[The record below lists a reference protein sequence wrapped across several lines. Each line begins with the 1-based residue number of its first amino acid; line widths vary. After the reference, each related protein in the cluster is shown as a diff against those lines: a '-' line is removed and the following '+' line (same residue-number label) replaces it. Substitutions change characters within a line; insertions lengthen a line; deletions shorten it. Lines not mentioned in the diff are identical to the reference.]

1 VAEADSAPAAAAI
14 SAAVARRAIGDDEA
28 QMTHPVLRLLKH
40 RRFDEADALRM
51 VGADAMQRI
60 QARVAASEKHH
71 SGEIRVCVE
80 AGLPW
85 SYLRRHATAR
95 ERALAMFGKL
105 RVWDTEHNNGV
116 LVYLLL
122 AEHAIEV
129 VADRGLSRHVDVAQW
144 RAITAT
150 MAAAFAA
157 GQFEAG
163 LNQAVDAVDTLLRKH
178 FALAP
183 DEANPNE
190 LPDEPDVR

>member
-1 VAEADSAPAAAAI
+1 MI
-14 SAAVARRAIGDDEA
+14 
-28 QMTHPVLRLLKH
+28 HPVLRLLKH
-40 RRFDEADALRM
+40 RRLDEADALRM

-60 QARVAASEKHH
+60 QARVGASETHH

-85 SYLRRHATAR
+85 SYLRRHAPPR
-95 ERALAMFGKL
+95 ERAVAMFGKL

-116 LVYLLL
+116 LIYLLL

-129 VADRGLSRHVDVAQW
+129 VADRGLSRHVDADQW
-144 RAITAT
+144 RTITAT

-163 LNQAVDAVDTLLRKH
+163 LNQAVDAVDALLKKH
-178 FALAP
+178 FPLAP
-183 DEANPNE
+183 GEVNPNE

>member
-1 VAEADSAPAAAAI
+1 MI
-14 SAAVARRAIGDDEA
+14 
-28 QMTHPVLRLLKH
+28 HPVLRLLKH
-40 RRFDEADALRM
+40 RRLDEADAVRM

-60 QARVAASEKHH
+60 QARVAASETQH

-85 SYLRRHATAR
+85 SYLRRHASAR
-95 ERALAMFGKL
+95 ERAVAMFGKL

-116 LVYLLL
+116 LIYLLL

-129 VADRGLSRHVDVAQW
+129 VADRGLSRHVDDAQW
-144 RAITAT
+144 RAIMAT

-157 GQFEAG
+157 GRFEAG
-163 LNQAVDAVDTLLRKH
+163 LDQAVDAVDVLLRKH
-178 FALAP
+178 FPLAP
-183 DEANPNE
+183 GEVNPNE